1 MEIGCL
7 FLMELMSVESLL
19 KHLHWLK
26 YLTVSFV
33 YEKIHVVI
41 TVLGAKGA
49 YHEKKM
55 SYRYDV
61 DMPTKG

>member
-1 MEIGCL
+1 
-7 FLMELMSVESLL
+7 MELMSVESLL

-41 TVLGAKGA
+41 AVLGAKGA
-49 YHEKKM
+49 YHQI
-55 SYRYDV
+55 
-61 DMPTKG
+61 

>member
-1 MEIGCL
+1 
-7 FLMELMSVESLL
+7 MELMSVESLL
-19 KHLHWLK
+19 KHLDWLK

-41 TVLGAKGA
+41 AVLGAKGT
-49 YHEKKM
+49 YHERRM